1 MPPIEVVFLFRM
13 HGSFMRKI
21 LIAGLLILLGSSST
35 AVAAD
40 STQEDDLRRQIIV
53 LNKKYAQLMNTLNE
67 LLQKDIK
74 SSVNTTLNI
83 SLVKPINNFKLISI
97 EIFDNDQLIANHIY
111 SPIEIE
117 ALEAGGRQ
125 LLHKGELR
133 SGDHNLKI
141 SYVLAS
147 GEGSPKKN
155 TLPLPLSAHIGNNY
169 HIELSFKKNKS
180 DILMQ
185 YSQLAFDGQK

>member
-1 MPPIEVVFLFRM
+1 
-13 HGSFMRKI
+13 MRKI
-21 LIAGLLILLGSSST
+21 LITGLLIFFGSSVT
-35 AVAAD
+35 ALAAD
-40 STQEDDLRRQIIV
+40 PNQEDDLRRQIIV

-74 SSVNTTLNI
+74 SSTNTVLNI
-83 SLVKPINNFKLISI
+83 SLVKSDNNFKLISI
-97 EIFDNDQLIANHIY
+97 EIFDKDQLIAGHIY

-147 GEGSPKKN
+147 GEESPKKN
-155 TLPLPLSAHIGNNY
+155 TLLVPLSVRIGNSY
-169 HIELSFKKNKS
+169 HIELSFRKNKS
-180 DILMQ
+180 EVLMQ
-185 YSQLAFDGQK
+185 YSQLVFDGQK

>member
-1 MPPIEVVFLFRM
+1 MVPLDRVVVI
-13 HGSFMRKI
+13 KI
-21 LIAGLLILLGSSST
+21 LIITGLLVFFGSSAT

-40 STQEDDLRRQIIV
+40 SNQEDDLRRQIIV
-53 LNKKYAQLMNTLNE
+53 LNKKYVQLMNTLNE

-74 SSVNTTLNI
+74 SSANTTLNI
-83 SLVKPINNFKLISI
+83 SLVKPDNNFKLISI
-97 EIFDNDQLIANHIY
+97 EISDNDQLIANHIY

-133 SGDHNLKI
+133 SGDHSLKI

>member
-1 MPPIEVVFLFRM
+1 
-13 HGSFMRKI
+13 MRKI
-21 LIAGLLILLGSSST
+21 VIAGLLIFLGSSSI

-74 SSVNTTLNI
+74 SSANTTLNI
-83 SLVKPINNFKLISI
+83 SLVKPGNNFKLISI

-141 SYVLAS
+141 SYILVT

-155 TLPLPLSAHIGNNY
+155 TLPLPLSVRVGNNY

-180 DILMQ
+180 DVLMQ
-185 YSQLAFDGQK
+185 YSQLVFDGQK

>member
-1 MPPIEVVFLFRM
+1 MVPLSRVVVI
-13 HGSFMRKI
+13 KI
-21 LIAGLLILLGSSST
+21 LIITGLLIFFGGSAT

-40 STQEDDLRRQIIV
+40 QNQEDDLRRQIIV
-53 LNKKYAQLMNTLNE
+53 LNKKYVQLMNTLNE

-74 SSVNTTLNI
+74 SSTNTTLNI
-83 SLVKPINNFKLISI
+83 SLVKPDNNFKLISI
-97 EIFDNDQLIANHIY
+97 EISDNDQLIANHIY

-155 TLPLPLSAHIGNNY
+155 TLPVPLSIRIGNNY

-180 DILMQ
+180 NDVLMQ
-185 YSQLAFDGQK
+185 YSQLVFDSQK